1 MKPTFR
7 AAAGAA
13 VLAVTLAACGGGSS
27 SEGGG
32 GDAGQPEGQITYWLW
47 EAAQLQAYQSCQKA
61 FEAKNPKIKV
71 KVEQYGWDDYWSK
84 LTTGFVSGT
93 APDVFTDH
101 LAKYPEFANKGQLEP
116 LDKYIERD
124 KVPTNIY
131 QPGLADLWVTE
142 DKKRYGLPKDW
153 DTIAIFY
160 NKKMVKDAGI
170 SEQQLQNLT
179 WNPKDGG
186 TYEKVIARLTVD
198 KNGKRGDEPGFD
210 KNNVKVYGLGLES
223 SGGNNA
229 GQGQWSMYAASNGW
243 QATNKNPWGTHY
255 NYDDPKVQETIAW
268 WKGLIDKGYMNK
280 LETTVGVTPDTQ
292 MGAGKFALSTN
303 GDWTISAY
311 YGQKGVD
318 IGTAPT
324 PIGPTGK
331 RASMFNGL
339 ADSIFVGSKKKEAAW
354 QWVKFLASP
363 ECQNLVGEKGVVFPA
378 TPEGTD
384 VAAKKFAEKGVDVD
398 AFTIHVKDKTTFLFP
413 ITDHAADIGAIM
425 QPAMDAVMSGKA
437 PVSSLTQANSQV
449 NALFGS

>member
-61 FEAKNPKIKV
+61 FEAKN
-71 KVEQYGWDDYWSK
+71 
-84 LTTGFVSGT
+84 
-93 APDVFTDH
+93 
-101 LAKYPEFANKGQLEP
+101 PEFANKGQLEP

-198 KNGKRGDEPGFD
+198 KNGKRGDEAGFD
-210 KNNVKVYGLGLES
+210 KNNVKVYGLGLEA

-243 QATNKNPWGTHY
+243 QATNKNPWGT
-255 NYDDPKVQETIAW
+255 Q
-268 WKGLIDKGYMNK
+268 
-280 LETTVGVTPDTQ
+280 
-292 MGAGKFALSTN
+292 
-303 GDWTISAY
+303 
-311 YGQKGVD
+311 
-318 IGTAPT
+318 
-324 PIGPTGK
+324 
-331 RASMFNGL
+331 
-339 ADSIFVGSKKKEAAW
+339 
-354 QWVKFLASP
+354 
-363 ECQNLVGEKGVVFPA
+363 
-378 TPEGTD
+378 
-384 VAAKKFAEKGVDVD
+384 
-398 AFTIHVKDKTTFLFP
+398 
-413 ITDHAADIGAIM
+413 
-425 QPAMDAVMSGKA
+425 
-437 PVSSLTQANSQV
+437 
-449 NALFGS
+449 